1 MQTNGYAAGMPR
13 RPPSPAAY
21 PPAAAFA
28 PPFLDPGPLADDELA
43 LHVEELHAANPAYG
57 IVPSYGFAIRRRRG
71 DVRVGQIS
79 LRLSDAERF
88 LLYYGQIG
96 YGVDASF
103 RGHGYAS
110 RAVRLLVPFARRHA
124 FPELW
129 ITCGPENTASRRTC
143 ENAGFRFVEIVPVP
157 LAYQGA
163 GITAERCR
171 YHLALG

>member
-1 MQTNGYAAGMPR
+1 MPR
-13 RPPSPAAY
+13 RLPSPAAY
-21 PPAAAFA
+21 PTAVAYA
-28 PPFLDPGPLADDELA
+28 PPFLDPGELADDKITLR
-43 LHVEELHAANPAYG
+43 VEELFQANPPYG
-57 IVPSYGFAIRRRRG
+57 IVPSYGFVICRRRDDARAG
-71 DVRVGQIS
+71 HIS

-96 YGVDASF
+96 YGVDVMH
-103 RGHGYAS
+103 RGEGYAS
-110 RAVRLLVPFARRHA
+110 RAVRLLLPLARRLG

-129 ITCGPENTASRRTC
+129 ITCGPENVASRRTC
-143 ENAGFRFVEIVPVP
+143 EHAGFRFVEIVPVP

>member
-1 MQTNGYAAGMPR
+1 MR
-13 RPPSPAAY
+13 RRPSPAGY
-21 PPAAAFA
+21 PPPEAFTA
-28 PPFLDPGPLADDELA
+28 PFLDPGVLADDAVTLRVA
-43 LHVEELHAANPAYG
+43 ELHEANPAYG
-57 IVPSYGFAIRRRRG
+57 IVPSYAFAIHRRR
-71 DVRVGQIS
+71 DDQPVGQIS

-96 YGVDASF
+96 YGVDATH

-110 RAVRLLVPFARRHA
+110 RAVRLLVPFARRHG

-129 ITCGPENTASRRTC
+129 ITCGPENVASRRTC

-171 YHLALG
+171 YHRALA

>member
-1 MQTNGYAAGMPR
+1 MPPR
-13 RPPSPAAY
+13 RPPAPAAY
-21 PPAAAFA
+21 PAADAFT
-28 PPFLDPGPLADDELA
+28 PPFLDPGPLADEAITLRVA
-43 LHVEELHAANPAYG
+43 QLQAANPAYG
-57 IVPSYGFAIRRRRG
+57 IVSAYSFAIHRRH
-71 DVRVGQIS
+71 DDARVGQIS

-96 YGVDASF
+96 YGVDVMH

-110 RAVRLLVPFARRHA
+110 RAVRLLLPLAERHD

-143 ENAGFRFVEIVPVP
+143 ERAGFTFVEIVPVP

-171 YHLALG
+171 YWRALR